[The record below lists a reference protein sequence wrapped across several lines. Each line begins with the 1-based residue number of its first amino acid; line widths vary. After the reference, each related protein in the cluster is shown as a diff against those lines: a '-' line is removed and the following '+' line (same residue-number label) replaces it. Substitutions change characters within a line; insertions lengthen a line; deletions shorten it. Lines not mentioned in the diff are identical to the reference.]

1 VSSEQETEPQETSDR
16 ARTVM
21 ILLSALAELA
31 YMAIVVWMQL
41 LPEHRKQEIRMRA
54 AATARDLLGR
64 FAHRAGAAGIR
75 AEAETGRQNYAL
87 PLVLSVLRD
96 RAGDVY
102 ERARS

>member
-1 VSSEQETEPQETSDR
+1 
-16 ARTVM
+16 M
-21 ILLSALAELA
+21 SALTELA
-31 YMAIVVWMQL
+31 YMGVVVWMQL

-54 AATARDLLGR
+54 AARARDLLER
-64 FAHRAGAAGIR
+64 FARRAGAAGIR
-75 AEAETGRQNYAL
+75 QEAETGQENYAL